1 MQVNL
6 KPKKF
11 IERIDWL
18 MVALFIVL
26 ALIGV
31 LSIYSVEHRDSD
43 ISFFI
48 KDKRYVK
55 QALFLGVSLFIGLII
70 IFILN
75 VMI

>member
-1 MQVNL
+1 VQVNL

-48 KDKRYVK
+48 KIK
-55 QALFLGVSLFIGLII
+55 G
-70 IFILN
+70 
-75 VMI
+75 M